1 MKKLAALLC
10 GAILA
15 FSASDC
21 SAVISNDKIAIGGIR
36 PGMTQEDLIRIAGQP
51 DEKTVDK
58 ENWYY
63 YNGFVIEF
71 DDDTGLI
78 DEIKTRYN
86 TVATP
91 DGIFVGYSEDVLTK
105 IYGTADK
112 VKRKAN
118 SIDYTY
124 YSADYTRTLKFKTV
138 NGVISKISCELDD
151 DISRN

>member
-1 MKKLAALLC
+1 MKKFAALLC
-10 GAILA
+10 GAALA
-15 FSASDC
+15 LSTATC
-21 SAVISNDKIAIGGIR
+21 SATIATDKIAIGGIR
-36 PGMTQEDLIRIAGQP
+36 PGMTQEDVISIAGQP
-51 DEKTVDK
+51 DEKTVDH

-91 DGIFVGYSEDVLTK
+91 DGVYVGYSEDVLTK

-112 VKRKAN
+112 VKRNQN

-124 YSADYTRTLKFKTV
+124 YSADYTRKLKFKTV
-138 NGVISKISCELDD
+138 NGVIKKISCELDD
-151 DISRN
+151 NAHHN